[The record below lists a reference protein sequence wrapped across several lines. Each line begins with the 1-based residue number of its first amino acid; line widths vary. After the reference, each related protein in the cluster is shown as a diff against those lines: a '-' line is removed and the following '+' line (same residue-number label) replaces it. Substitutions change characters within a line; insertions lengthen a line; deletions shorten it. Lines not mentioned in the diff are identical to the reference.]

1 MNKVIGYFGTP
12 EDRYA
17 KWLTMLMMKES
28 ERVFKGTS
36 DEKEIKVRDQDQR
49 IYLNTLKEYAVA
61 A

>member
-17 KWLTMLMMKES
+17 KWLTMLMMKSS
-28 ERVFKGTS
+28 ERVFANTQ
-36 DEKEIKVRDQDQR
+36 DEKEIKVREQDKR
-49 IYLNTLKEYAVA
+49 VFVSVLKEYSQA

>member
-17 KWLTMLMMKES
+17 KWLTMLMLKAS
-28 ERVFKGTS
+28 RTVFAGTQ
-36 DEKEIKVRDQDQR
+36 DEKEIKVRDQDER
-49 IYLNTLKEYAVA
+49 IYKDTLKEYSVA

>member
-17 KWLTMLMMKES
+17 KWLTMLMMKDS
-28 ERVFKGTS
+28 ERVFANTQ
-36 DEKEIKVRDQDQR
+36 DEKEIKVREQDKR
-49 IYLNTLKEYAVA
+49 VFVSVLKEYSQA